1 MLLKLMCVL
10 IIIVTCIGCGK
21 YENQFTKVVSSEE
34 LVVIHVFCATLIGIP
49 VFCTVDENRTLYVHV
64 ETVVTEIVEI
74 IVVEEVE
81 KEVIIEKIVTEI
93 ETIYISTEVDI
104 AEVVIE
110 IVAKVKEIVPEDEL
124 IDVPLIDIVEEVT
137 REFVDQLEE

>member
-34 LVVIHVFCATLIGIP
+34 SVVIHVFCATLIGIP
-49 VFCTVDENRTLYVHV
+49 VFCTVDENRTIYVHV

-74 IVVEEVE
+74 IE